1 MAAIIEWH
9 SLVGGCICGLE
20 VTVWHSGDRP
30 TDMQRVRIL
39 YGDPS
44 TLVDQSDFSCNS
56 SEEGPD
62 SPQIL
67 HYIYVGT
74 FCTSLQMEN
83 VRISKAIMVIYVVAL
98 FMVATNV
105 SAQVE
110 APAPAPS
117 MDTGAGFSLP
127 VSSAVIAFSL
137 IISFI
142 SLLKL

>member
-1 MAAIIEWH
+1 MVAIIEWH

-20 VTVWHSGDRP
+20 ITVWHSGDRP

-44 TLVDQSDFSCNS
+44 TLVDQSDFSCNTSAIFHRLHSSYS
-56 SEEGPD
+56 SE
-62 SPQIL
+62 
-67 HYIYVGT
+67 
-74 FCTSLQMEN
+74 MAK

-110 APAPAPS
+110 APAPAPAPS

>member
-1 MAAIIEWH
+1 MAK
-9 SLVGGCICGLE
+9 
-20 VTVWHSGDRP
+20 
-30 TDMQRVRIL
+30 
-39 YGDPS
+39 
-44 TLVDQSDFSCNS
+44 
-56 SEEGPD
+56 
-62 SPQIL
+62 
-67 HYIYVGT
+67 
-74 FCTSLQMEN
+74 

-110 APAPAPS
+110 APAPS

-127 VSSAVIAFSL
+127 VSSAVITFSL

>member
-1 MAAIIEWH
+1 MAK
-9 SLVGGCICGLE
+9 
-20 VTVWHSGDRP
+20 
-30 TDMQRVRIL
+30 
-39 YGDPS
+39 
-44 TLVDQSDFSCNS
+44 
-56 SEEGPD
+56 
-62 SPQIL
+62 
-67 HYIYVGT
+67 
-74 FCTSLQMEN
+74 

-110 APAPAPS
+110 APAPVPS

-127 VSSAVIAFSL
+127 VSSAVFAFSL

>member
-1 MAAIIEWH
+1 MAK
-9 SLVGGCICGLE
+9 
-20 VTVWHSGDRP
+20 
-30 TDMQRVRIL
+30 
-39 YGDPS
+39 
-44 TLVDQSDFSCNS
+44 
-56 SEEGPD
+56 
-62 SPQIL
+62 
-67 HYIYVGT
+67 
-74 FCTSLQMEN
+74 

>member
-1 MAAIIEWH
+1 MAK
-9 SLVGGCICGLE
+9 
-20 VTVWHSGDRP
+20 
-30 TDMQRVRIL
+30 
-39 YGDPS
+39 
-44 TLVDQSDFSCNS
+44 
-56 SEEGPD
+56 
-62 SPQIL
+62 
-67 HYIYVGT
+67 
-74 FCTSLQMEN
+74 

-110 APAPAPS
+110 APAPAPAPS

-127 VSSAVIAFSL
+127 VSSAVITFSL